1 MTETPPHEKAMDL
14 ATQITRPFIQAIA
27 GFLEDNGLV
36 MAGHLA
42 FIGLLSLFPFL
53 IFLVSLAGF
62 FGQTDAGQ
70 TVTTLAFDSMPD
82 LVRSVLEPPVQEV
95 MSKTRGDLLTLS
107 ALFAI
112 WTSAT
117 GFEAV
122 RTVLNQAFNVREHR
136 PIWRRRGMSA
146 LYVVGFAGFIILG
159 VMLLVLGPLV
169 FQAARDMFDEPE
181 FWQTVWAILRYSLTS
196 IVFLFVIS
204 TLYRILPAKK
214 LAWRY
219 IIPGAF
225 LAQVLWL
232 AAASGFSQY
241 LTYAG
246 DYAVT
251 YGSLGGIIIALLFF
265 YVMGAIFIMGA
276 EFSAALAHIYDKRH
290 DPTAPANKVALG
302 PQIDIKQA
310 PDD

>member
-1 MTETPPHEKAMDL
+1 MVK
-14 ATQITRPFIQAIA
+14 QIIRPFTQAFA

-62 FGQTDAGQ
+62 FGQTEAGQ
-70 TVTTLAFDSMPD
+70 TATTLAFDSMPD
-82 LVRSVLEPPVQEV
+82 LVRAVLEPPIQEV
-95 MSKTRGDLLTLS
+95 MSKTRGDLMTIS

-122 RTVLNQAFNVREHR
+122 RTVLNQAFSAQEHR
-136 PIWRRRGMSA
+136 PIWRRRGLSA
-146 LYVVGFAGFIILG
+146 LYVIGFAGFIILG
-159 VMLLVLGPLV
+159 VALLVVGPLV
-169 FQAARDMFDEPE
+169 FRAARDLFDEPE
-181 FWQTVWAILRYSLTS
+181 FWAFIWAALRYSLTS
-196 IVFLFVIS
+196 VVFLFVIS
-204 TLYRILPAKK
+204 MLYRLLPAKK

-219 IIPGAF
+219 ILPGAF
-225 LAQVLWL
+225 YAQILWL
-232 AAASGFSQY
+232 VAASGFSQY
-241 LTYAG
+241 LKYAE

-290 DPTAPANKVALG
+290 EQNDSPN
-302 PQIDIKQA
+302 
-310 PDD
+310 

>member
-1 MTETPPHEKAMDL
+1 MSDPAPHIKAL
-14 ATQITRPFIQAIA
+14 EITKQIIRPFTQAIA

-42 FIGLLSLFPFL
+42 FIGLLSMFPFL

-62 FGQTDAGQ
+62 VGQTDAGQ
-70 TVTTLAFDSMPD
+70 TATALAFDSMPE
-82 LVRSVLEPPVQEV
+82 LVRSVLEPPIQEV
-95 MSKTRGDLLTLS
+95 ISRTRGDLMTLS

-122 RTVLNQAFNVREHR
+122 RTVLNQAFNAQEHR

-146 LYVVGFAGFIILG
+146 LYVIGFAGFIVLG
-159 VMLLVLGPLV
+159 VMLLVVGPLV
-169 FQAARDMFDEPE
+169 FRAARDLLDVPE
-181 FWQTVWAILRYSLTS
+181 FWAFIWAALRYGLTS

-204 TLYRILPAKK
+204 MLYRLLPAKK

-225 LAQVLWL
+225 LAQILWL
-232 AAASGFSQY
+232 ASASGFSFY
-241 LTYAG
+241 LKYAE

-290 DPTAPANKVALG
+290 G
-302 PQIDIKQA
+302 Q
-310 PDD
+310 DDHPN